1 MKELLEL
8 MSVPVAKY
16 EDIQNIVVAY
26 DDGVAL
32 TIAIEELAE
41 LIQSLTKYKRYGWS
55 LKTVENINE
64 EVADV
69 LICLTELYANGLIN
83 TDAVQAIQKYKIDR
97 ELGRIKKKEVH

>member
-8 MSVPVAKY
+8 MSVPIAKY
-16 EDIQNIVVAY
+16 EDIQNIVEAY

-55 LKTVENINE
+55 AKTVENINE

-69 LICLTELYANGLIN
+69 LICLTELHISGLIN
-83 TDAVQAIQKYKIDR
+83 FDVVKAIQTYKIDR
-97 ELGRIKKKEVH
+97 ELGRIKEMK